1 MRRLL
6 ALAALLALAGCHGS
20 QPDPGTVVFLIES
33 SPANL
38 DPRIGTDAQSQR
50 IDALLFDGLVARD
63 ASFQFGPALA
73 DRWEQPN
80 PQTLV
85 FHIRSGVHFH
95 DGRPPRPPLS
105 PQSIPSPHP
114 MS

>member
-6 ALAALLALAGCHGS
+6 ALAALLALAGCHGA
-20 QPDPGTVVFLIES
+20 QRDPAAVVFLIES

-73 DRWEQPN
+73 ERWEQPN
-80 PQTLV
+80 PLTLV
-85 FHIRSGVHFH
+85 FHLRNGVLFH
-95 DGRPPRPPLS
+95 DGRALTPR
-105 PQSIPSPHP
+105 
-114 MS
+114 

>member
-38 DPRIGTDAQSQR
+38 DPRIGLDVQSQR
-50 IDALLFDGLVARD
+50 IDGLLFDGLGDKDKAKYYH
-63 ASFQFGPALA
+63 
-73 DRWEQPN
+73 DRAEAILLQ
-80 PQTLV
+80 QK
-85 FHIRSGVHFH
+85 
-95 DGRPPRPPLS
+95 
-105 PQSIPSPHP
+105 
-114 MS
+114 